1 MKYFILQIDKI
12 EGFYTYKDANDEYHI
27 GEQVLVQ
34 FGRKKVSGLI
44 LGEDKRREFDFKVNN
59 ILEKLEG
66 EVTIPLNLIKL
77 FLWIKEYY
85 VVSMR
90 DILTTAYPQNLKVRY
105 SKRCTLLNEYIPRD
119 SVEEDLKYYIHRK
132 NKVTYDTLCKNF
144 GKEVVDRLI
153 KEKKVE
159 VIKEVI
165 QKRSKIKVEEKDS
178 YNKKA
183 ERVLNKEQEE
193 AKNSIINGDKTFY
206 LLKGVTGSGKTE
218 VYIKLIKEALLKG
231 EGAIFLV
238 PEISLTP
245 QMIERVREDFGDNIA
260 LLHSKL
266 TGKERAEE
274 WLSIYTGEKQV
285 VLGVRSAVFAPVKNL
300 KYIIIDEEHES
311 SYKQDS
317 NPRYDARYVA
327 FRRAKLEG
335 LKIVLGSAT
344 PSIESFYYAKEGL
357 FELLTLNNRFS
368 TATLPELKLVDMK
381 EETSKGNLSKE
392 LLEEIAKRLRK
403 EEQILLLLNRKGYST
418 FIQCKDCGH
427 TEECP
432 HCSVSMNFYK
442 SEGKYR
448 CNYCGYSKKFSRY
461 CSSCN
466 SDKLNFAGQGTE
478 KLEDQILEYF
488 PKARVLRVDAETVKE
503 RDAYERIYKDFLTGK
518 YDIILGTQMISKGLH
533 FPNITLVGIVTAD
546 TILHFPDFRAGEKTF
561 QLVYQAAGRA
571 GRGDKKGEVYIQTY
585 NSEHYVVD
593 KILDN
598 DYEGLYNIEIENR
611 KILRYPPFGKI
622 INIVLSSLNEGEL
635 RVEAE
640 KFRKL
645 IDNDNVEIFGP
656 MPCAINRIKNRY
668 RYQIFVKGN
677 RKALHEFK
685 KGLYGKIQDSKS
697 DKLRITIDVD
707 PINLM

>member
-1 MKYFILQIDKI
+1 MRYFILQIDKI
-12 EGFYTYKDANDEYHI
+12 EGFYTYRDNNDEYNI

-44 LGEDKRREFDFKVNN
+44 LGKDKREEFDFKVNN

-77 FLWIKEYY
+77 FLWMKEYY

-90 DILTTAYPQNLKVRY
+90 GILITAYPQNLKVRY
-105 SKRCTLLNEYIPRD
+105 SKRCKLLNEYIPID
-119 SVEEDLKYYIHRK
+119 MVEEELKCYLYK
-132 NKVTYDTLCKNF
+132 KEKVTYATLCKNF

-159 VIKEVI
+159 LIKEIV
-165 QKRSKIKVEEKDS
+165 KKVSENRVEEQDE
-178 YNKKA
+178 YNKKP

-193 AKNSIINGDKTFY
+193 AKNRIINGDKTFY
-206 LLKGVTGSGKTE
+206 LLKGITGSGKTE
-218 VYIKLIKEALLKG
+218 VYIKLIKEALKKG
-231 EGAIFLV
+231 EGSIFLV

-266 TGKERAEE
+266 TSKERADE
-274 WLSIYTGEKQV
+274 WLSVYTGDKQI

-317 NPRYDARYVA
+317 NPRYDARYIA
-327 FRRAKLEG
+327 FRRAKLEN

-344 PSIESFYYAKEGL
+344 PSIESYFYAKEGL
-357 FELLTLNNRFS
+357 FELLTLNSRYS
-368 TATLPELKLVDMK
+368 KATLPELKVVDMK
-381 EETSKGNLSKE
+381 EESIKENLSKE
-392 LLEEIAKRLRK
+392 LLEEIAKRLRR

-448 CNYCGYSKKFSRY
+448 CNYCGYNKRFSKY

-503 RDAYERIYKDFLTGK
+503 RDAYERIYKDFLAGK

-571 GRGDKKGEVYIQTY
+571 GRGEKKGEVFIQTY
-585 NSEHYVVD
+585 NNEHYVID
-593 KILDN
+593 KILSN
-598 DYEGLYNIEIENR
+598 DYEGLYNTEIENR
-611 KILRYPPFGKI
+611 RILKYPPFGKI
-622 INIVLSSLNEGEL
+622 INIVLSSLNEEFL
-635 RVEAE
+635 RVEVE

-645 IDNDNVEIFGP
+645 IDNDSVEIFGP

-677 RKALHEFK
+677 RKNLHDFK
-685 KGLYGKIQDSKS
+685 KGLYKKIQDSKS

>member
-44 LGEDKRREFDFKVNN
+44 LGEDKRTEFDFKVNN

-105 SKRCTLLNEYIPRD
+105 SKRCMLLNEYIPRD
-119 SVEEDLKYYIHRK
+119 MVEEDLKYYLHK
-132 NKVTYDTLCKNF
+132 KKKVTYDTLCKNF
-144 GKEVVDRLI
+144 GKEVVDKLI

-159 VIKEVI
+159 LIKEVI
-165 QKRSKIKVEEKDS
+165 QKRSKIKVEENDI

-183 ERVLNKEQEE
+183 ERILNKEQEE
-193 AKNSIINGDKTFY
+193 AKNSIVNGDKTFY

-381 EETSKGNLSKE
+381 EESSKGNLSKE

-442 SEGKYR
+442 SEGRYR

-571 GRGDKKGEVYIQTY
+571 GRGEKKGEVFIQTY
-585 NSEHYVVD
+585 NSEHYVID

-611 KILRYPPFGKI
+611 KMLKYPPFGKI

-645 IDNDNVEIFGP
+645 INNDNVEIFGP
-656 MPCAINRIKNRY
+656 MPCAISRIKNRY